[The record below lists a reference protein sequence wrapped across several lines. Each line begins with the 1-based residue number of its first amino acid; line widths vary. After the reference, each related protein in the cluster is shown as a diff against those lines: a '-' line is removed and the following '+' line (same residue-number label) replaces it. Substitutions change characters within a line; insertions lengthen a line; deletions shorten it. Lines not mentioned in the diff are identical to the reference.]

1 MWKWLGG
8 CLLVVLV
15 LIVGAMVFAYRT
27 MKESLGPDGSAT
39 VTIGATPARVF
50 ASLAHGDSLATWMA
64 QGNTV
69 LTSRHGPLV
78 PGDTLRIEA
87 RTGFG
92 APEQRMTWIVKE
104 VVPERLLVLELEG
117 GTTHRVVATRRDS
130 VSAAGDSTRVVSRV
144 VSALLDSIGTG
155 TGKAKG
161 KSGEGMGPFTP
172 ELLVSMFRMQ
182 AKLELMGLK
191 ARIESPARPV
201 APVR

>member
-15 LIVGAMVFAYRT
+15 LIVGAMIFAYRT

-50 ASLAHGDSLATWMA
+50 ASLAHGDSVATWMA

-87 RTGFG
+87 RAGFG
-92 APEQRMTWIVKE
+92 VPAQKMTWIVRE
-104 VVPERLLVLELEG
+104 VVPERLLLLELEG
-117 GTTHRVVATRRDS
+117 GKSNEVIATRRDS
-130 VSAAGDSTRVVSRV
+130 VYAAGDSTRVVSRI
-144 VSALLDSIGTG
+144 VSVLLDSMG
-155 TGKAKG
+155 TGKG
-161 KSGEGMGPFTP
+161 KTKSADRSGGFAP
-172 ELLVSMFRMQ
+172 ELLLSMFKMQ

-191 ARIESPARPV
+191 ARIESPARPI